1 MEDLDFNNIDDSLS
15 LGLFGDDSGTEEIQ
29 EKTTEKTGLQ
39 EDDNTEEWQQI
50 DPDSLFED
58 DDTTTSESVGEEEI
72 QNTKEPQVDDD
83 EGNSSADFY
92 SSIANAMVNDG
103 VLEYLDKDTI
113 STIKDAD
120 TFREALESEIK
131 NRFDT
136 QQQELLEAMG
146 YGADV
151 RKLHD
156 LQEMITYLDGIDPNM
171 LDNEED
177 QQVVDLRKQLIG
189 QHYTN
194 LGMNE
199 NQVKREIDKSFNAG
213 TDIDDAKEALEAQKN
228 LYKQVYQNE
237 INKAKL
243 AEEQRQTERQAR
255 QKKMI
260 DTILETEE
268 PFAGVKIDK
277 RIRNKI
283 VENIYTPSV
292 KGTDGNYYSKLQAY
306 QNEHPDE
313 FLQKIGTIYTITDG
327 FKNLDK
333 LIGKAV
339 QTEQKHNIQNLE
351 NLLKNQKNYGNNVRY
366 VGNGRTNEQKP
377 NSRYT
382 LNI

>member
-1 MEDLDFNNIDDSLS
+1 MEDLNFNNIDDSLS
-15 LGLFGDDSGTEEIQ
+15 LGLFGNDDDSEEVK
-29 EKTTEKTGLQ
+29 ESTTEKTNEQ
-39 EDDNTEEWQQI
+39 EDNDTEKWNEI
-50 DPDSLFED
+50 DPESLFED
-58 DDTTTSESVGEEEI
+58 DSTLESVGEEEI
-72 QNTKEPQVDDD
+72 QDTKEPQVTDD

-92 SSIANAMVNDG
+92 SSIANALVDDG
-103 VLEYLDKDTI
+103 VLEYLDKDTV
-113 STIKDAD
+113 SAIKDAD
-120 TFREALESEIK
+120 TFRDAIESEIK
-131 NRFDT
+131 NRFDS

-151 RKLHD
+151 RELHD
-156 LQEMITYLDGIDPNM
+156 LQEMITYLDNIDPSI

-177 QQVVDLRKQLIG
+177 QNAVELRKQLIG

-199 NQVKREIDKSFNAG
+199 NQVRREIDKSFNAG
-213 TDIDDAKEALEAQKN
+213 TDIEDAKEALEAQKD
-228 LYKQVYQNE
+228 LYKQVYQNK

-243 AEEQRQTERQAR
+243 EEEQRQTERQTR
-255 QKKMI
+255 QKQLI
-260 DTILETEE
+260 DTIMDTEE
-268 PFAGVKIDK
+268 PFDGIKIDK

-292 KGTDGNYYSKLQAY
+292 KGADGNYYSKLQAY

-327 FKNLDK
+327 FKNFEK

-339 QTEQKHNIQNLE
+339 RNEQKSNIKNLE
-351 NLLKNQKNYGNNVRY
+351 NLLKNQTNYGNNVRY
-366 VGNGRTNEQKP
+366 VGNGRNNEQKP

>member
-15 LGLFGDDSGTEEIQ
+15 LSLFNNDDDGGKPQETTVEKTEEDII
-29 EKTTEKTGLQ
+29 
-39 EDDNTEEWQQI
+39 DNTEDWQPV
-50 DPDSLFED
+50 DPNSLFDDED
-58 DDTTTSESVGEEEI
+58 ADPESVGEEEI
-72 QNTKEPQVDDD
+72 QDTKEPQDTND
-83 EGNSSADFY
+83 EGSSSADFY
-92 SSIANAMVNDG
+92 SSIASAMVNDG
-103 VLEYLDKDTI
+103 VLEYLDKETI

-120 TFREALESEIK
+120 TFKDALENEIK
-131 NRFDT
+131 SRFDS

-151 RKLHD
+151 RELHD
-156 LQEMITYLDGIDPNM
+156 LQEMIKYLDDIDPTV

-177 QQVVDLRKQLIG
+177 QQSIELRKQLIG

-199 NQVKREIDKSFNAG
+199 NQVRREIDKSFNAG

-228 LYKQVYQNE
+228 LYRQIYKNK
-237 INKAKL
+237 IDKAKL
-243 AEEQRQTERQAR
+243 AEEQRQAERQTR
-255 QKKMI
+255 QKQMI
-260 DTILETEE
+260 DTIMETEE

-277 RIRNKI
+277 RVRNKI

-292 KGTDGNYYSKLQAY
+292 KGADGNYYSKLQAY

-339 QTEQKHNIQNLE
+339 HNEQKNNIKNLE
-351 NLLKNQKNYGNNVRY
+351 NILKNQTNYGNNVRY

>member
-1 MEDLDFNNIDDSLS
+1 MEDLNFNNIDDSLS
-15 LGLFGDDSGTEEIQ
+15 LGLFGNDDDSEEVK
-29 EKTTEKTGLQ
+29 ESTTEKTNEQ
-39 EDDNTEEWQQI
+39 EDNDTEKWNEI
-50 DPDSLFED
+50 DPDSLFD
-58 DDTTTSESVGEEEI
+58 DDSTLESVGEEEI
-72 QNTKEPQVDDD
+72 QDTKEPQVTDD

-92 SSIANAMVNDG
+92 SSIANALVNDG
-103 VLEYLDKDTI
+103 VLEYLDKDTV
-113 STIKDAD
+113 SAIKDAD
-120 TFREALESEIK
+120 TFRDAIESEIK
-131 NRFDT
+131 NRFDS

-151 RKLHD
+151 RELHD
-156 LQEMITYLDGIDPNM
+156 LQEMITYLDNIDPSI

-177 QQVVDLRKQLIG
+177 QNAVELRKQLIG

-199 NQVKREIDKSFNAG
+199 NQVRREIDKSFNAG
-213 TDIDDAKEALEAQKN
+213 TDIEDAKEALEAQKD
-228 LYKQVYQNE
+228 LYKQVYQNK

-243 AEEQRQTERQAR
+243 EEEQRQTERQTR
-255 QKKMI
+255 QKQLI
-260 DTILETEE
+260 DTIMDTEE
-268 PFAGVKIDK
+268 PFDGVKIDK

-292 KGTDGNYYSKLQAY
+292 KGADGNYYSKLQAY

-327 FKNLDK
+327 FKNFEK

-339 QTEQKHNIQNLE
+339 RNEQKSNIKNLE
-351 NLLKNQKNYGNNVRY
+351 NLLKNQTNYGNNVRY
-366 VGNGRTNEQKP
+366 VGNGRNNEQKP

>member
-15 LGLFGDDSGTEEIQ
+15 LSLFNNDDDGSKQQETTVEKTEEDIIN
-29 EKTTEKTGLQ
+29 
-39 EDDNTEEWQQI
+39 NTEDWQPV
-50 DPDSLFED
+50 DPNSLFDDED
-58 DDTTTSESVGEEEI
+58 VDPESVGEEEI
-72 QNTKEPQVDDD
+72 QDTKEPQDTND

-92 SSIANAMVNDG
+92 SSIASAMVNDG
-103 VLEYLDKDTI
+103 VLEYLDKETI

-120 TFREALESEIK
+120 TFKDALENEIK
-131 NRFDT
+131 SRFDS

-151 RKLHD
+151 RELHD
-156 LQEMITYLDGIDPNM
+156 LQEMIKYLDDIDPTI

-177 QQVVDLRKQLIG
+177 QQSVELRKQLIG

-199 NQVKREIDKSFNAG
+199 NQVRREIDKSFNAG

-228 LYKQVYQNE
+228 LYRQIYK
-237 INKAKL
+237 NKIDKARL
-243 AEEQRQTERQAR
+243 AEEQRQAERQTR
-255 QKKMI
+255 QKQMI
-260 DTILETEE
+260 DTIMETEE

-277 RIRNKI
+277 RVRNKI

-292 KGTDGNYYSKLQAY
+292 KGADGNYYSKLQAY

-339 QTEQKHNIQNLE
+339 HNEQRNNIKNLE
-351 NLLKNQKNYGNNVRY
+351 NILKNQTNYGNNVRY

>member
-15 LGLFGDDSGTEEIQ
+15 LSLFNNDDDGGKPQETTVEKTEEDII
-29 EKTTEKTGLQ
+29 
-39 EDDNTEEWQQI
+39 DNTEDWQPV
-50 DPDSLFED
+50 DPNSLFDNED
-58 DDTTTSESVGEEEI
+58 ADPESVGEEEI
-72 QNTKEPQVDDD
+72 QDTKEPQDTND

-92 SSIANAMVNDG
+92 SSIASAMVNDG
-103 VLEYLDKDTI
+103 VLEYLDKETI

-120 TFREALESEIK
+120 TFKDALENEIK
-131 NRFDT
+131 SRFDS

-151 RKLHD
+151 RELHD
-156 LQEMITYLDGIDPNM
+156 LQEMIKYLDDIDPTV

-177 QQVVDLRKQLIG
+177 QQSVELRKQLIG

-199 NQVKREIDKSFNAG
+199 NQVRREIDKSFNAG

-228 LYKQVYQNE
+228 LYRQIYKNK
-237 INKAKL
+237 IDKAKL
-243 AEEQRQTERQAR
+243 AEEQRQAERQTR
-255 QKKMI
+255 QKQMI
-260 DTILETEE
+260 DTIMETEE

-277 RIRNKI
+277 RVRNKI

-339 QTEQKHNIQNLE
+339 HNEQKNNIKNLE
-351 NLLKNQKNYGNNVRY
+351 NVLKNQTNYGNNVRY

>member
-15 LGLFGDDSGTEEIQ
+15 LSLFNNDDDGGKPQETTVEKTEEDIIN
-29 EKTTEKTGLQ
+29 
-39 EDDNTEEWQQI
+39 NTEDWQPV
-50 DPDSLFED
+50 DPNSLFDDED
-58 DDTTTSESVGEEEI
+58 VDPESVGEEEI
-72 QNTKEPQVDDD
+72 QDTKEPQDTND

-92 SSIANAMVNDG
+92 SSIASAMVNDG
-103 VLEYLDKDTI
+103 VLEYLDKETI

-120 TFREALESEIK
+120 TFKDALENEIK
-131 NRFDT
+131 SRFDS

-151 RKLHD
+151 RELHD
-156 LQEMITYLDGIDPNM
+156 LQEMIKYLDDIDPTI

-177 QQVVDLRKQLIG
+177 QQSVELRKQLIG

-199 NQVKREIDKSFNAG
+199 NQVRREIDKSFNAG

-228 LYKQVYQNE
+228 LYRQIYKNK
-237 INKAKL
+237 IDKAKL
-243 AEEQRQTERQAR
+243 AEEQRQAERQTR
-255 QKKMI
+255 QKQMI
-260 DTILETEE
+260 DTIMETEE

-277 RIRNKI
+277 RVRNKI

-339 QTEQKHNIQNLE
+339 HNEQKNNIKNLE
-351 NLLKNQKNYGNNVRY
+351 NILKNQTNYGNNVRY